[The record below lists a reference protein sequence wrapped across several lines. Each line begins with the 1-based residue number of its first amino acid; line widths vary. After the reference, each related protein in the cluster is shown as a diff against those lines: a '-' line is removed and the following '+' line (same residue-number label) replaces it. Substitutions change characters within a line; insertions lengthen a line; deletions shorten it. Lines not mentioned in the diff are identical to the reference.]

1 MKTKEEENQWKEY
14 RLSILEQKSKSE
26 DDFEKYITY
35 ISSGALGLT
44 VTFIDKISPLKESVY
59 VWIIILGWGLFA
71 LTLFLNLFSHYL
83 SSRYNEKTIN
93 EIDMDI
99 DYSMLLENIDKRNEK
114 ISCLNISSIIS
125 LGTGIL
131 FVLIFSSLNAY
142 YNG

>member
-26 DDFEKYITY
+26 DDFEKYITF

-59 VWIIILGWGLFA
+59 VWTIILGWGLFA

-99 DYSMLLENIDKRNEK
+99 DYSILLDNIDKRNDK

>member
-14 RLSILEQKSKSE
+14 RLYILEQKSKSE
-26 DDFEKYITY
+26 DDFEKYITF

-59 VWIIILGWGLFA
+59 VWTIILGWGLFA

-99 DYSMLLENIDKRNEK
+99 DYSMLLENIDKRNHWCPVK
-114 ISCLNISSIIS
+114 NK
-125 LGTGIL
+125 
-131 FVLIFSSLNAY
+131 
-142 YNG
+142 